1 MEPYWALPM
10 PLRGDA
16 FQGSEMFYWR
26 NSKEGGKK
34 PKRRAAWQVS
44 RWKQPLSCMW
54 LKAGSQSLWRHSGS
68 PQVHDAFHLPPSGF
82 GLMGAEKFTAI
93 LGEADMEL
101 TFRVHFAGS
110 KWNGAPTIWTPR
122 PSIRFCHFHKMRRKE
137 IPFATWLWRLRKI
150 MY

>member
-1 MEPYWALPM
+1 MEPYWALPT

-34 PKRRAAWQVS
+34 PKRGADWQVS

-68 PQVHDAFHLPPSGF
+68 SQVCDAFHLPPSGF

-93 LGEADMEL
+93 LWGADMGP
-101 TFRVHFAGS
+101 TCRVYFAER
-110 KWNGAPTIWTPR
+110 NGMEPLESEDWGFLFDFVT
-122 PSIRFCHFHKMRRKE
+122 SIKGGAKRRS
-137 IPFATWLWRLRKI
+137 RLPHG
-150 MY
+150 YED